1 VRFANNLGALGYGAP
16 PLAPAKCVEVTFK
29 HFAATV
35 TEEQADMSEISA
47 EQEGRIEVNPLI
59 LSISDR
65 GKSKNVYKVSSIK
78 IQVVYGAGH
87 LVTACQC
94 LTFCSF
100 KFDPISYPS

>member
-1 VRFANNLGALGYGAP
+1 MRFANNLGALGYGAP

-78 IQVVYGAGH
+78 IQVVYIPDP
-87 LVTACQC
+87 
-94 LTFCSF
+94 SF
-100 KFDPISYPS
+100 QVLHQGQDVCRQEVFRHWQ

>member
-1 VRFANNLGALGYGAP
+1 MRFANNLGALGYGAP

-78 IQVVYGAGH
+78 IQVVYIPDP
-87 LVTACQC
+87 
-94 LTFCSF
+94 SF
-100 KFDPISYPS
+100 QVLYQGQDVCRQEVFRHWQ